1 MFFLAFSAI
10 VLVLWFGGSLVARD
24 YKDHGP
30 FTGGVLTSFM
40 LYTVQIATAFGFMS
54 GLFVSFAQ
62 VGQLHCACVPRLRRL
77 PMLGAHVRWPRNP
90 PGRVSRHRNSAFMP
104 RSRTRSSHAMQARA
118 ESLLPLPSAVTALP
132 FCERRSELPQGY
144 P

>member
-77 PMLGAHVRWPRNP
+77 RML
-90 PGRVSRHRNSAFMP
+90 
-104 RSRTRSSHAMQARA
+104 
-118 ESLLPLPSAVTALP
+118 
-132 FCERRSELPQGY
+132 
-144 P
+144 